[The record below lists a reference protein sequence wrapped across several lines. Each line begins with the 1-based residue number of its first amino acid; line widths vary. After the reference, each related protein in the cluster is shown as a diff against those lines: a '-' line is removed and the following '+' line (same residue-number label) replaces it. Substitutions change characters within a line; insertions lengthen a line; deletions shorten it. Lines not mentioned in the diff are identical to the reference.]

1 MSPPPIRHLSL
12 LAVGFLGL
20 SLTDKSSAALVST
33 YFTFL
38 HPVSYLTI
46 NQQFGREAVKS
57 HSDQR
62 QVISDENGQVF

>member
-1 MSPPPIRHLSL
+1 MTLC
-12 LAVGFLGL
+12 V
-20 SLTDKSSAALVST
+20 

-38 HPVSYLTI
+38 HLVVSYLTI

-62 QVISDENGQVF
+62 QVISENVQVF